1 MTAKQ
6 VQALRV
12 AVGVSYSGIELIS
25 SEVKPGDYEVR
36 LKLHCH
42 GADFYSAP
50 IEVDFSTEEM
60 ALKSTDRIDKAVG
73 DLRTESH
80 PTEVAS

>member
-1 MTAKQ
+1 MDAKQ
-6 VQALRV
+6 VRV
-12 AVGVSYSGIELIS
+12 VQEVISASYSGIELIS